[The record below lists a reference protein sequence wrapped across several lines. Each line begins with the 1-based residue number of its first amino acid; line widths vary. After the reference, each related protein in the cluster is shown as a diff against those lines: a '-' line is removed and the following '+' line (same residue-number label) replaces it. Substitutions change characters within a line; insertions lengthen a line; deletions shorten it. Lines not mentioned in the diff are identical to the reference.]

1 MTMKVIGSYISGRL
15 GNQMFQYAFAKAV
28 KIVQGGTG
36 QLVLNFKRVYQAGN
50 EESGFEDS
58 LKYFNVEPYK
68 TEKGNLVLKYCSI
81 WQIIVYLA
89 YVASIKLFHADY
101 SGEHWLSLL
110 RKMGLL
116 YSSFFD
122 NRYSIY
128 DRHLHSVVRWNC
140 LVCLGKYENPLYF
153 NHIRPILLL
162 DFTPKEV
169 PLSKNRHLYE
179 IIENCNSVCVSVRR
193 GDYLSS
199 KFKKDFFICD
209 EAYFKKAIEIVKQKI
224 DNPVLIF
231 FSDDIDWVKEHV
243 ESDLPSYYESGT
255 DPVWEKL
262 RLMYSCKHFIISN
275 STFSWWAQYLSRNEK
290 KIVIS
295 PDRWGNDVRH
305 NNVSY
310 LLSDYFV
317 KVPC

>member
-28 KIVQGGTG
+28 KIAQGGTG

-209 EAYFKKAIEIVKQKI
+209 EAYFKKAIER
-224 DNPVLIF
+224 
-231 FSDDIDWVKEHV
+231 
-243 ESDLPSYYESGT
+243 GT
-255 DPVWEKL
+255 ISIRPWE
-262 RLMYSCKHFIISN
+262 
-275 STFSWWAQYLSRNEK
+275 A
-290 KIVIS
+290 V
-295 PDRWGNDVRH
+295 
-305 NNVSY
+305 
-310 LLSDYFV
+310 
-317 KVPC
+317 